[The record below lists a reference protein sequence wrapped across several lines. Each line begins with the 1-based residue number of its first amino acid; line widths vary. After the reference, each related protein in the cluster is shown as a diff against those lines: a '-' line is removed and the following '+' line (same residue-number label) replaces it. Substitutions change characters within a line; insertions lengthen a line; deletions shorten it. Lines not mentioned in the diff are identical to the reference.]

1 MLEHSWCFNPTSPD
15 ELLDTFTAKINL
27 HETQILKLLKHYVI
41 AQHCM
46 FERITQEDFIQI
58 FIHRSN
64 IFQRQEIMA
73 HTPRHLKLEKLLLK
87 LKWQVSQLSC
97 QNFLTKLKISIPWVN
112 LFLSINKNQF
122 LSITIEISLYFH
134 LKIFRGQID
143 KMTRFLFILCYSGA
157 IMTIKTSARNVQIYI
172 LYAYKMRLFQ

>member
-27 HETQILKLLKHYVI
+27 HETQILKLLKHCVI

-46 FERITQEDFIQI
+46 FERITQETFIQI
-58 FIHRSN
+58 VSTGQIYFRHKKLWLTLLDTWNWKNYCWSSN
-64 IFQRQEIMA
+64 DKY
-73 HTPRHLKLEKLLLK
+73 HNYL
-87 LKWQVSQLSC
+87 V
-97 QNFLTKLKISIPWVN
+97 KISWLN
-112 LFLSINKNQF
+112 WRYLFPESLCFCPSIKNQS
-122 LSITIEISLYFH
+122 LSITIEISLNFH
-134 LKIFRGQID
+134 LKIFRGQND